1 MTTKMI
7 VRLNAL
13 VLAFFLV
20 LFAMSKI
27 EQGSLNH
34 FLNAFF
40 GVQKQQEPQVQPT
53 LRRAKI
59 IKLPQQDE
67 NK

>member
-13 VLAFFLV
+13 VLALFLV
-20 LFAMSKI
+20 LFAMNKF

-40 GVQKQQEPQVQPT
+40 GVQQQEPQVQPT

-67 NK
+67 NQ